1 MTHHLTPLQ
10 QLAVEAIQEDE
21 RLTAGLDDAQAGALL
36 RWATARAAE
45 LTRDAADET
54 AAEAVAQAIRN
65 AVRAAARADGAV
77 ATAEQA
83 LAKALPSAVAPSL
96 TASLTLGGAEPV
108 AASLITGAESAPEA
122 SSGDSHDT
130 PAASPSPS
138 RPPRLLHRWPES
150 LPLSLLAHLG
160 RR

>member
-21 RLTAGLDDAQAGALL
+21 RLTSGLTDEQAGSLL

-45 LTRDAADET
+45 LARDATDEA
-54 AAEAVAQAIRN
+54 AAEAVAQAIRS

-83 LAKALPSAVAPSL
+83 LAKALPAAAVAAPPA
-96 TASLTLGGAEPV
+96 TTFTLGSAEP
-108 AASLITGAESAPEA
+108 AASLITGTETADA
-122 SSGDSHDT
+122 SLPVTGDVPDV
-130 PAASPSPS
+130 PPSPS
-138 RPPRLLHRWPES
+138 RPVTFPRRWPEA